1 MGNSKILAEG
11 SIIDDSE
18 LDRTIVGIRSIISSG
33 SRIYQSV
40 LMGADFYESD
50 TLQAEN
56 AHAGI
61 PDIGIGEKCL
71 IQNAIIDKNAR
82 IGDNAVIANTKNLD
96 NHDSDNYYIRDG
108 IVIVPKD
115 ATIPPDTV
123 I

>member
-1 MGNSKILAEG
+1 M
-11 SIIDDSE
+11 
-18 LDRTIVGIRSIISSG
+18 DRTIVGIRSIISSG

-40 LMGADFYESD
+40 LMGADYYESD
-50 TLQAEN
+50 GQRAEN
-56 AHAGI
+56 AKKEL
-61 PDIGIGEKCL
+61 PNVGIGSKCL

-82 IGDNAVIANTKNLD
+82 IGNNAVIANTKNLD